1 MNNGEKN
8 KEITFSHNDIN
19 TDLYNLYKKSSY
31 LAVDTEAMGLIHG
44 RDRLCLIQI
53 CNELNLTACIKI
65 ELNNSESPLI
75 KKLFEDK
82 TIMKIFH
89 YARFDVA
96 ALKCNLEINTRNI
109 FCTKIASKLAR
120 TYTNKHGLKD
130 LIQELIGLELD
141 KSSQS
146 SDWGSLED
154 LSNKQVDYAAND
166 VRYLIE
172 AMHKLRVILNR
183 EGRYELA
190 EKCFKTIPVHSELD
204 ILKFSN
210 IFEH

>member
-1 MNNGEKN
+1 MNNSEKN
-8 KEITFSHNDIN
+8 KKITFAYNDIN
-19 TDLYNLYKKSSY
+19 NNLYNLYKDSIY

-53 CNELNLTACIKI
+53 CNEMNLTSCIKI
-65 ELNNSESPLI
+65 QLNHSDSPNI
-75 KKLFEDK
+75 KKLLEDNK
-82 TIMKIFH
+82 IMKIFH

-96 ALKCNLEINTRNI
+96 ALKCNLGINTSNI

-130 LIQELIGLELD
+130 LIHELIGIELD

-146 SDWGSLED
+146 SDWGSAQD
-154 LSNKQVDYAAND
+154 LSDRQIDYAAND
-166 VRYLIE
+166 VRYLID
-172 AMHKLRVILNR
+172 AMQKLSVILKR
-183 EGRYELA
+183 ERRYELA
-190 EKCFKTIPVHSELD
+190 QKCFKTIPVHSELD

>member
-1 MNNGEKN
+1 MNNGKKN
-8 KEITFSHNDIN
+8 KEITFSFSDIN
-19 TDLYNLYKKSSY
+19 ADLYNLYKDSSY

-53 CNELNLTACIKI
+53 CNELNLTSCIKI
-65 ELNNSESPLI
+65 ELNKSESPNI
-75 KKLFEDK
+75 KKLFED
-82 TIMKIFH
+82 TNIMKIFH

-130 LIQELIGLELD
+130 LIHELVGVELD

-146 SDWGSLED
+146 SDWGSTED
-154 LSNKQVDYAAND
+154 LSYKQIDYAAND
-166 VRYLIE
+166 VRYLIK
-172 AMHKLRVILNR
+172 AMHKLKVILER

-190 EKCFKTIPVHSELD
+190 QKCFKTIPVHSELD

>member
-1 MNNGEKN
+1 MNNSEKN
-8 KEITFSHNDIN
+8 KKITFSYNDITN
-19 TDLYNLYKKSSY
+19 DLYNQYKDSSY
-31 LAVDTEAMGLIHG
+31 LAVDTEAMGLIHR

-53 CNELNLTACIKI
+53 CNETDLTSCIKLK
-65 ELNNSESPLI
+65 LNNTDSPNI
-75 KKLFEDK
+75 KKLFEDNK
-82 TIMKIFH
+82 IMKIFH

-96 ALKCNLEINTRNI
+96 ALRCNLEINTRNI

-130 LIQELIGLELD
+130 LINELLEVELD

-146 SDWGSLED
+146 SDWGSNED
-154 LSNKQVDYAAND
+154 LTKDQLDYAAND

-172 AMHKLRVILNR
+172 AMHKLKVILKR
-183 EGRYELA
+183 ENRYELA
-190 EKCFKTIPVHSELD
+190 QKCFETVSVHADLD

>member
-1 MNNGEKN
+1 MNMRNENKN
-8 KEITFSHNDIN
+8 IDFVHNDLSS
-19 TDLYNLYKKSSY
+19 DLYDIYKKSSF
-31 LAVDTEAMGLIHG
+31 LAIDTEAMGLIHG

-53 CNELNLTACIKI
+53 CDEFNRISCIKI
-65 ELNNSESPLI
+65 ALNSSSSPYL
-75 KKLFEDK
+75 KLLLEDK
-82 TIMKIFH
+82 KITKIFH
-89 YARFDVA
+89 FARFDVA
-96 ALKCNLEINTRNI
+96 ALKCNLGIITKNI

-130 LIQELIGLELD
+130 LIQELLGIELD

-146 SDWGSLED
+146 SDWGSNED
-154 LSNKQVDYAAND
+154 LTKNQLDYAAND

-172 AMHKLRVILNR
+172 AMHKLKVILKR
-183 EGRYELA
+183 ENRYELA
-190 EKCFKTIPVHSELD
+190 QKCFETVSVHADLD